1 MRWRLVRPRPKKP
14 KKKVRIIPAKDYAKI
29 VVREFIE
36 VFLHQIV
43 YLKRIYPESIYCRRR
58 KYNMSV
64 MMAEHPLVRRY
75 IKKVTGLLFRRLN
88 AAKTGKTELSEKGCK
103 TDKTTK
109 PGKSRKS
116 DKKSKSDKTNKS
128 DKASKPDKTRKSN
141 KTSKSDKNRKSDKT
155 SKSDKNIKSDKAS
168 KPDKNRKSDKTSKPD
183 KARQSDKTSKSN
195 KKSKSDMTS
204 KSDKTSKPDKAGKSA
219 KSRKTTKS
227 RQLDIDCVEVKFS
240 RRGKTYQT
248 FRLKLPDC
256 QVRLGS
262 GQRKML
268 NLVFSSLL
276 LRLADIVKVERWS
289 YDYEAELEAD
299 GREWAVRGCMYRQSD
314 QAVSPVIAF
323 NKPLKLHVFMR
334 HYERRRPWFYY
345 YQTV

>member
-88 AAKTGKTELSEKGCK
+88 AAKTRKTELSEKGCK

-128 DKASKPDKTRKSN
+128 DKTSKPN
-141 KTSKSDKNRKSDKT
+141 KTSKSDKSRKSDNTSESNKNRKSKMT
-155 SKSDKNIKSDKAS
+155 SKSDKKSK
-168 KPDKNRKSDKTSKPD
+168 
-183 KARQSDKTSKSN
+183 SDKTSKSN
-195 KKSKSDMTS
+195 KKSKSDMIS
-204 KSDKTSKPDKAGKSA
+204 KSDKTTKRDKARKSA

-314 QAVSPVIAF
+314 QTVRPVIAF
-323 NKPLKLHVFMR
+323 NKPLELHVFMR

-345 YQTV
+345 YQTNV

>member
-88 AAKTGKTELSEKGCK
+88 AAKTRKTELSEKGCK

-128 DKASKPDKTRKSN
+128 DKTSKPN
-141 KTSKSDKNRKSDKT
+141 KTSKSDKSRKSDNTSKSNKNRKSKMT
-155 SKSDKNIKSDKAS
+155 SKSDKKSK
-168 KPDKNRKSDKTSKPD
+168 
-183 KARQSDKTSKSN
+183 SDKTSKSN
-195 KKSKSDMTS
+195 KKSKSDMIS
-204 KSDKTSKPDKAGKSA
+204 KSDKTTKRDKARKSA

-314 QAVSPVIAF
+314 QTVRPVIAF

-334 HYERRRPWFYY
+334 HHERRRSWFYY
-345 YQTV
+345 YQTNV

>member
-88 AAKTGKTELSEKGCK
+88 AAKTRKTELSEKGCK

-128 DKASKPDKTRKSN
+128 DKTSKPN
-141 KTSKSDKNRKSDKT
+141 KTSKSDKSRKSDNTSESNKNRKSKMT
-155 SKSDKNIKSDKAS
+155 SKSDKKSK
-168 KPDKNRKSDKTSKPD
+168 
-183 KARQSDKTSKSN
+183 SDKTSKSN
-195 KKSKSDMTS
+195 KKSKSDMIS
-204 KSDKTSKPDKAGKSA
+204 KSDKTTKRDKARKSA

-314 QAVSPVIAF
+314 QAVRPVIAF

-334 HYERRRPWFYY
+334 HHERRRSWFYY
-345 YQTV
+345 YQTNV